1 MGRGRF
7 VGEVSL
13 LRGRRYEGHAR
24 SPLRGRGKGEWVR
37 AVGLGTLLIVGLSMT
52 AMLDQDSGVGI
63 WLALRGDL
71 AGAEDRVAV
80 LVAQND
86 SLAREIEL
94 LEADPTAI
102 DRAIREEMD
111 LALPG
116 EVVFRFVPAVDPAMA
131 LPAND

>member
-1 MGRGRF
+1 M
-7 VGEVSL
+7 
-13 LRGRRYEGHAR
+13 
-24 SPLRGRGKGEWVR
+24 K
-37 AVGLGTLLIVGLSMT
+37 AVGLGTLIIVVLAMT
-52 AMLDQDSGVGI
+52 AMLDHDSGVGI
-63 WLALRGDL
+63 WLELRDDL
-71 AGAEDRVAV
+71 AGVADRVDV

-116 EVVFRFVPAVDPAMA
+116 EVVFRFVPAIDSASA
-131 LPAND
+131 SPAND

>member
-1 MGRGRF
+1 M
-7 VGEVSL
+7 
-13 LRGRRYEGHAR
+13 
-24 SPLRGRGKGEWVR
+24 K
-37 AVGLGTLLIVGLSMT
+37 AVGLGTLIIAVLAMT
-52 AMLDQDSGVGI
+52 ALLDQDSGVGI
-63 WLALRGDL
+63 WLELRDDL
-71 AGAEDRVAV
+71 AFASGRVDV

-116 EVVFRFVPAVDPAMA
+116 EVVFRFVQEAESAPAPPD
-131 LPAND
+131 

>member
-1 MGRGRF
+1 
-7 VGEVSL
+7 V
-13 LRGRRYEGHAR
+13 
-24 SPLRGRGKGEWVR
+24 K
-37 AVGLGTLLIVGLSMT
+37 AVGMGTLIIVALTMT
-52 AMLDQDSGVGI
+52 AVLDQDSGVGI
-63 WLALRGDL
+63 WLELREDL
-71 AGAEDRVAV
+71 AGASRRVEA

-116 EVVFRFVPAVDPAMA
+116 EVVFRFVPAAGAATVLPTNDERDGSIRAPARSEEGRVR
-131 LPAND
+131 

>member
-1 MGRGRF
+1 
-7 VGEVSL
+7 V
-13 LRGRRYEGHAR
+13 
-24 SPLRGRGKGEWVR
+24 K
-37 AVGLGTLLIVGLSMT
+37 AVGLGTLIIVVLAMT
-52 AMLDQDSGVGI
+52 AMLDDDSGVGI
-63 WLALRGDL
+63 WLELRGDL
-71 AGAEDRVAV
+71 AGAADRVDV

-116 EVVFRFVPAVDPAMA
+116 EMVFRFVPAIEPASK
-131 LPAND
+131 PPVND